1 MNDTEHFIKML
12 REEWSS
18 GSDRSCVIVVASI
31 IDELLGQLVRARLAP
46 NPSSTDTL
54 FDGPNAH
61 LASFSARIDLA
72 YRIGI
77 ISSKLCRDL
86 HVIRRLRNRF
96 AHSIE
101 SCTFADTGCKD
112 QVEELMRSLQLRNRS
127 SEPLLLNE
135 DNAKGHFGWVAVA
148 IITYLH
154 RDAVRNLS
162 IVPLSPPDADWLYKG
177 KFSFAGKT

>member
-1 MNDTEHFIKML
+1 MTDTERFIYML
-12 REEWSS
+12 REEWSA

-31 IDELLGQLVRARLAP
+31 IDELLGQLIRARLAP

-54 FDGPNAH
+54 FDGPNAP
-61 LASFSARIDLA
+61 LASLSARIDLS

-86 HVIRRLRNRF
+86 HIVRRLRNHF
-96 AHSIE
+96 AHSVQA
-101 SCTFADTGCKD
+101 CTFADTGCKD
-112 QVEELMRSLQLRNRS
+112 QVQELMRSLRLRERS
-127 SEPLLLNE
+127 PEPLRPNE
-135 DNAKGHFGWVAVA
+135 DNPKWHFGWVATA

-162 IVPLSPPDADWLYKG
+162 IQPAMPPDTDWLYTG
-177 KFSFAGKT
+177 KFSFDGKT